1 MKFLIK
7 ILKNTTKSFTF
18 VFGGAFTV
26 AIGIFIFTAAVMIY
40 IDPLKIYHINQ
51 EFSKKLYTNMRV
63 QAAGIINNYDFNG
76 LILGTSMLEN
86 TSAKEAAKYLTQ
98 KKELKFFNLSLSGG
112 NFYKRKFVLDYALRN
127 KNLDMILYS
136 LDDSALINPYE
147 KDSNPSYEHINYDF
161 LYDKNPFND
170 IKVYFETKFSGC
182 FFGDKNCP
190 LKEVDFDRP
199 NKWFNSKWHSSRF
212 GGFDNWIKFK
222 DDNQIKD
229 AFNVIIDANK
239 TISSGKF
246 QNFSGDFE
254 KQTKYLDDKI
264 LKFVKNYPQTDF
276 ILILPPY
283 STLYKA
289 IKFQTKNK
297 EFDFEMKL
305 VKFLV
310 NESKKYSNLK
320 IYGFNDLNFTD
331 DIANYKDLTHYSE
344 KINSLMLKMI
354 SNKKGLL
361 TPQNV
366 NNYIE
371 KVSLKAKNFN
381 IEPYVNQ
388 VQKAL
393 ETK

>member
-1 MKFLIK
+1 M
-7 ILKNTTKSFTF
+7 
-18 VFGGAFTV
+18 
-26 AIGIFIFTAAVMIY
+26 
-40 IDPLKIYHINQ
+40 
-51 EFSKKLYTNMRV
+51 
-63 QAAGIINNYDFNG
+63 
-76 LILGTSMLEN
+76 
-86 TSAKEAAKYLTQ
+86 AKEAAKYLTQ

-147 KDSNPSYEHINYDF
+147 KDSNPYYEHINYDF

-182 FFGDKNCP
+182 FLGDKNCP

-222 DDNQIKD
+222 DNNQIKNV
-229 AFNVIIDANK
+229 FNTIIDANK

-246 QNFSGDFE
+246 KNFSGDFE

-320 IYGFNDLNFTD
+320 IYGFNNLNFTD